1 VFASVAKHCMCV
13 YMQIFLCACVRACV
27 RVHACVCVCVHS
39 NYVYMFTT
47 HAYAHMVEE
56 Q

>member
-27 RVHACVCVCVHS
+27 RAWKNSDLCILDAINS
-39 NYVYMFTT
+39 DLL
-47 HAYAHMVEE
+47 EIL
-56 Q
+56 